1 MEATSIGKPNLV
13 VAPALMQIDYKVGNI
28 DPDLGALK

>member
-1 MEATSIGKPNLV
+1 MGATSIGKPNLV